1 MPDNDSIAGRL
12 LNRIAPKKADNKTP
26 QTPTPQAPMAEKS
39 KGHGLA
45 GAGLKALKVPGFKKG
60 GKVKKTGIYKLH
72 AGETVMTPEQF
83 RKHKLGHKN

>member
-1 MPDNDSIAGRL
+1 MSENDSIVGRL
-12 LNRIAPKKADNKTP
+12 LNRIAPKASNKTP
-26 QTPTPQAPMAEKS
+26 QTPTPQAPMAEKG
-39 KGHGLA
+39 KKDHGLA